1 LTNSLANNFCSQCG
15 NALVQTAVICPKC
28 GSPTPRF
35 NQMNSPVT
43 GNTYYPGTGII
54 PQKTKSTSVILA
66 VFLGFWTYLYTF
78 QKDAALFWVSLG
90 IQGFFIFAISSAPGA
105 GSSGAFLF
113 VLIIFWL
120 LSVIV
125 TASRSS
131 EWYLRYPNN

>member
-1 LTNSLANNFCSQCG
+1 MTNALANNFCSQCG

-35 NQMNSPVT
+35 NQMNSPMP
-43 GNTYYPGTGII
+43 GNTYYPGTGVI

-90 IQGFFIFAISSAPGA
+90 IQGFFIFAISSTPGA

-131 EWYLRYPNN
+131 EWYLRYPHN

>member
-28 GSPTPRF
+28 GSPTARF
-35 NQMNSPVT
+35 NQVNSHMP
-43 GNTYYPGTGII
+43 GNNYYPGSAVV

-90 IQGFFIFAISSAPGA
+90 IQGFFIFAISSAPGLET
-105 GSSGAFLF
+105 SGALLF
-113 VLIIFWL
+113 IVFIFWL

-131 EWYLRYPNN
+131 QWYIRYPNN

>member
-1 LTNSLANNFCSQCG
+1 M
-15 NALVQTAVICPKC
+15 P
-28 GSPTPRF
+28 
-35 NQMNSPVT
+35 
-43 GNTYYPGTGII
+43 GNTYYPGTGVI

-90 IQGFFIFAISSAPGA
+90 IQGFFIFAISSTPGA

-131 EWYLRYPNN
+131 EWYLRYPHN